1 MSFNEETDTYTCAN
15 NRKLEFRHVSKQ
27 KNKSGYILEKKV
39 YECTDCAGCP
49 FAEKCK
55 RTPHNKKFYV
65 ADNFLRLCLSTIKK
79 WSLTN
84 IVLLHFLYKFDFL

>member
-1 MSFNEETDTYTCAN
+1 MKSRKSENL
-15 NRKLEFRHVSKQ
+15 NRIFPGW

-55 RTPHNKKFYV
+55 RTPHNKKLYV
-65 ADNFLRLCLSTIKK
+65 ADNFLRFRKQSQI
-79 WSLTN
+79 
-84 IVLLHFLYKFDFL
+84 